1 MGKYM
6 RKIFSNEKLIKN
18 NKYKLTSCF
27 FLILLTIIIV
37 SNANTA
43 YAQTETE
50 TIGPRTISII
60 NVVGCN
66 ANDVI
71 KVDYEIISG
80 PPLDVYLK
88 EGATIFLM
96 GPPSEYIKKDNDSN
110 QGKWSH
116 TVTSDDSDYSV
127 IFLNDDDVESS
138 TVRYTISRGSALGNI
153 LDYLYII
160 LIVIGVV
167 VVVGALIARSII
179 KKRKSVEPELK
190 SEPTTQTIVKPLPEV
205 ETKIL
210 SCPECGKKLLEG
222 SAFCIECGHQL

>member
-1 MGKYM
+1 M
-6 RKIFSNEKLIKN
+6 RKKFSNEKLIEK

-27 FLILLTIIIV
+27 VLILLTVIIV

-43 YAQTETE
+43 YAETE
-50 TIGPRTISII
+50 TKKLDPKSGAII
-60 NVVGCN
+60 NIVGCN

-71 KVDYEIISG
+71 KIDYEVISG
-80 PPLDVYLK
+80 TSLDVYLR
-88 EGATIFLM
+88 EGVTLLLM
-96 GPPSEYIKKDNDSN
+96 GAPSDYIKKDTNSN

-127 IFLNDDDVESS
+127 IFLNVDDVESS
-138 TVRYTISRGSALGNI
+138 TVRYTITRGSALGNI

-160 LIVIGVV
+160 LIVVAVV
-167 VVVGALIARSII
+167 VVVGAVIARTII

>member
-1 MGKYM
+1 M
-6 RKIFSNEKLIKN
+6 RKKFSNEKLIKK

-27 FLILLTIIIV
+27 ALILLTIIIV

-43 YAQTETE
+43 YAETETE
-50 TIGPRTISII
+50 TLGPESGSII
-60 NVVGCN
+60 NIVGCN
-66 ANDVI
+66 ANDI
-71 KVDYEIISG
+71 IDVDYEVISG
-80 PPLDVYLK
+80 ICLDVYLK
-88 EGATIFLM
+88 ENVSLLLL
-96 GPPSEYIKKDNDSN
+96 GPPSHYIKKDDNSY
-110 QGKWSH
+110 QGKWSY
-116 TVTSDDSDYSV
+116 TVTRDDSDYAV
-127 IFLNDDDVESS
+127 IFLNLDTTESS
-138 TVRYTISRGSALGNI
+138 TVRYTITRGSALGNI

-167 VVVGALIARSII
+167 VVVGALIARTII